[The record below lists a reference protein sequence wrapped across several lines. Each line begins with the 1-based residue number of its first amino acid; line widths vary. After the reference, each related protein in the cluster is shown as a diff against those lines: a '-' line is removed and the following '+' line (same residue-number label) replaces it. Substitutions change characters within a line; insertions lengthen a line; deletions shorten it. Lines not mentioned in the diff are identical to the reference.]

1 MGQKV
6 NPHGLRVGVIRDWD
20 TKWYADKKNFG
31 DLLVEDN
38 KIRDFIKEELYLSG
52 ISRIQIERAANNR
65 IRINVHTAK
74 PGMVIGK
81 GGQGVEKL
89 RKNLENLTEKKVSVN
104 VVEVKNPDMDAQ
116 LVAEN
121 IAFQLERRISFRRAM
136 KQAMQRA
143 MRSGAKG
150 VKVSTSG
157 RVGGAEMARTEGYS
171 RGSVPLQTLRADI
184 DYGFAEANTTY
195 GKLGVKIWI
204 NKGEILPDIDE
215 VESKDEKTKKGNKRD
230 SGGRKEKAK

>member
-6 NPHGLRVGVIRDWD
+6 NPHGLRVGIIKDWD
-20 TKWYADKKNFG
+20 TKWYANKKDFG
-31 DLLVEDN
+31 DLLVEDHN
-38 KIRDFIKEELYLSG
+38 IREFVKKKLYLSG
-52 ISRIQIERAANNR
+52 ISKIEIERAANNR
-65 IRINVHTAK
+65 VKLNIHTGK

-81 GGQGVEKL
+81 GGQGVEEL
-89 RKNLENLTEKKVSVN
+89 RKDIEKLTGRGVSVN
-104 VVEVKNPDMDAQ
+104 VVEVKRTDLDAQ

-136 KQAMQRA
+136 KQAMQRT
-143 MRSGAKG
+143 MRAGAKG
-150 VKVSTSG
+150 IKVSTSG

-171 RGSVPLQTLRADI
+171 QGSVPLQTLRADI

-204 NKGEILPDIDE
+204 NKGEVLPTSGKRNLSRE
-215 VESKDEKTKKGNKRD
+215 EPKQSRD
-230 SGGRKEKAK
+230 SNTRGRGKETR